1 MAGDFFAFTTL
12 ALLVQDSEIREY
24 WRPQLRSLTLREG
37 TQGLNSYE
45 SLVFFAEGA
54 SIFSGPFHHRS
65 PELHLV
71 HVYVPSSIAQSLAPV
86 RLFLQGRLGQEWSM
100 DQSYLLSCCRKML

>member
-45 SLVFFAEGA
+45 SLVFLQGELA
-54 SIFSGPFHHRS
+54 SSLALFIT
-65 PELHLV
+65 E
-71 HVYVPSSIAQSLAPV
+71 AQSFIWCMFMYPAP
-86 RLFLQGRLGQEWSM
+86 
-100 DQSYLLSCCRKML
+100 